1 MAKGGNL
8 GETTDELSAGLAL
21 PIGARVWLL
30 QEGRS
35 ARVTACAHGGLLYR
49 VRLESD
55 GSVLAR
61 PGCELMRLHE
71 AEADQV

>member
-1 MAKGGNL
+1 MAKNSNL
-8 GETTDELSAGLAL
+8 RETPDMLGAGSSV

-30 QEGRS
+30 QEGCS

-55 GSVLAR
+55 GSMLAC
-61 PGCELMRLHE
+61 PACDLLQLSEF
-71 AEADQV
+71 EADHG